1 MTTDTNNKQPSL
13 ILLIVIAM
21 TSPLALN
28 LFIPAMPSAVIAL
41 HTDIATMQLTYSCF
55 LLTLAFGQ
63 LISGPLADYFGR
75 YPVLVGGLII
85 HFFGCIF
92 AILADDINLLIAA
105 RVLQA
110 LGGSACMSMA
120 RTMTLDIFG
129 REKSASK
136 MSYLVMAIALSQT
149 LAPTLGG
156 YVNLYFNWQAIFV
169 ISSSIAFGICIL
181 AIKQLTE
188 TCPKK
193 STSLKV
199 SQVLHQY
206 SQVLKSNQYIGYAL
220 SSTFIACAF
229 YLFIGSAPY
238 IVVNNLGGNS
248 ADFGNWFLIVAL
260 AFMLGSLC
268 SGTLTKRIS
277 INTMISLGHSMS
289 LLGATLLLLLSYVEP
304 LNYFTLFIPM
314 SLLTFGR
321 GLSQPSAQS
330 AAIACALS
338 RAGTASGLLGF
349 IQLIIGAS
357 IAQLVP
363 LLMDYNL
370 KTLFFIIFLAPIF
383 ALTSH
388 YHTVN
393 NDKNKLSPSFKNQ
406 SVK

>member
-1 MTTDTNNKQPSL
+1 MTPQIHNKQPSL
-13 ILLIVIAM
+13 MLLIVIAM

-28 LFIPAMPSAVIAL
+28 LFIPAMPSAVLAL
-41 HTDIATMQLTYSCF
+41 HTDIATMQLTYSFF

-75 YPVLVGGLII
+75 FPVLITGLII

-120 RTMTLDIFG
+120 RTMTLDVYG
-129 REKSASK
+129 RKKSASK

-156 YVNLYFNWQAIFV
+156 YINLYFNWQAVFI
-169 ISSSIAFGICIL
+169 ISSSIAFCVLLL
-181 AIKQLTE
+181 AITQLAE
-188 TCPKK
+188 TCPQK
-193 STSLKV
+193 SSSIKINHV
-199 SQVLHQY
+199 FQQYFQVLR
-206 SQVLKSNQYIGYAL
+206 SDQYISYAL

-238 IVVNNLGGNS
+238 IVVNHLGGNS
-248 ADFGNWFLIVAL
+248 ADFGNWFLMVAL

-268 SGTLTKRIS
+268 SGSLAKRMT
-277 INTMISLGHSMS
+277 INTMISIGHTIS
-289 LLGATLLLLLSYVEP
+289 LIGATLLLVLNYTEELSY
-304 LNYFTLFIPM
+304 FSIFIPM

-330 AAIACALS
+330 AAISCAIT

-349 IQLIIGAS
+349 IQLTIGAS

-363 LLMDYNL
+363 LLMGYNIN
-370 KTLFFIIFLAPIF
+370 TLFFIIFLAPVF
-383 ALTSH
+383 ALICH
-388 YHTVN
+388 YLTV
-393 NDKNKLSPSFKNQ
+393 KTK
-406 SVK
+406 

>member
-1 MTTDTNNKQPSL
+1 MTTQINNKQPSL
-13 ILLIVIAM
+13 MLLIVIAM

-63 LISGPLADYFGR
+63 LLSGPLADYFGR
-75 YPVLVGGLII
+75 YPVLITGLII
-85 HFFGCIF
+85 HFCGCIF
-92 AILADDINLLIAA
+92 ALLANDINLLIAA
-105 RVLQA
+105 RILQA

-120 RTMTLDIFG
+120 RTMTLDLYG

-156 YVNLYFNWQAIFV
+156 YVNLYFNWQAIFI
-169 ISSSIAFGICIL
+169 ISTSIAFGVFVL
-181 AIKQLTE
+181 ASKQLTE

-193 STSLKV
+193 SSSLKV
-199 SQVLHQY
+199 NQVLDQY

-229 YLFIGSAPY
+229 YIFIGSAPY

-248 ADFGNWFLIVAL
+248 ADFGNWFLMVAL
-260 AFMLGSLC
+260 AFMLGSIC
-268 SGTLTKRIS
+268 SGTLAKRIS
-277 INTMISLGHSMS
+277 INAMISIGHTIS
-289 LLGATLLLLLSYVEP
+289 LLGAMALLLLNYVDE
-304 LNYFTLFIPM
+304 LNYFSLFIPM

-363 LLMDYNL
+363 LLMDYSIN
-370 KTLFFIIFLAPIF
+370 TLFFIIFLAPIF
-383 ALTSH
+383 ALISH
-388 YHTVN
+388 YLTVN
-393 NDKNKLSPSFKNQ
+393 TKKNKS
-406 SVK
+406 

>member
-1 MTTDTNNKQPSL
+1 MTTNLHNKQPSL

-28 LFIPAMPSAVIAL
+28 LFIPAMPSAVIDL

-63 LISGPLADYFGR
+63 LLSGPLADYFGR
-75 YPVLVGGLII
+75 YPILIGGLII
-85 HFFGCIF
+85 HFCGCLF
-92 AILADDINLLIAA
+92 AILANDINLLIAA

-120 RTMTLDIFG
+120 RTMTLDIYG

-156 YVNLYFNWQAIFV
+156 YINLYFNWQAIFI
-169 ISSSIAFGICIL
+169 ISSTIALGVFFL

-188 TCPKK
+188 TCNQK
-193 STSLKV
+193 SSSLKIN
-199 SQVLHQY
+199 QVLHQY
-206 SQVLKSNQYIGYAL
+206 SQVLKSKQYLGYAL
-220 SSTFIACAF
+220 STTFIACAF

-238 IVVNNLGGNS
+238 IVVNYLDGNS
-248 ADFGNWFLIVAL
+248 ADFGNWFLMVAL
-260 AFMLGSLC
+260 AFMFGSVC
-268 SGTLTKRIS
+268 SGTLAKHLS
-277 INTMISLGHSMS
+277 INTMIYIGHSIS
-289 LLGATLLLLLSYVEP
+289 LLGAAFLLFFNSIDQMSY
-304 LNYFTLFIPM
+304 YGLFLPM

-330 AAIACALS
+330 AAIASSLS

-349 IQLIIGAS
+349 IQLTIGAS
-357 IAQLVP
+357 VAQLIP
-363 LLMDYNL
+363 LLMDYNIN
-370 KTLFFIIFLAPIF
+370 TLFLIIFLAPIF
-383 ALTSH
+383 SLICH
-388 YHTVN
+388 FFTVQIT
-393 NDKNKLSPSFKNQ
+393 KKIT
-406 SVK
+406 

>member
-1 MTTDTNNKQPSL
+1 MTTQTNNKQPSL
-13 ILLIVIAM
+13 MLLIVISM

-63 LISGPLADYFGR
+63 LLSGPLADYFGR
-75 YPVLVGGLII
+75 YPVLITGLII
-85 HFFGCIF
+85 HFCGCIF
-92 AILADDINLLIAA
+92 ALLANDINLLIAA

-120 RTMTLDIFG
+120 RTMTLDLYG

-156 YVNLYFNWQAIFV
+156 YVNLYFDWQAIFI
-169 ISSSIAFGICIL
+169 ISASIAFAVFVL
-181 AIKQLTE
+181 ASKQLTE
-188 TCPKK
+188 TCPQK

-199 SQVLHQY
+199 TRVLDQY

-229 YLFIGSAPY
+229 YIFIGSAPY
-238 IVVNNLGGNS
+238 IVVNYLGGNS
-248 ADFGNWFLIVAL
+248 ADFGNWFLMVAL
-260 AFMLGSLC
+260 SFMLGSIF
-268 SGTLTKRIS
+268 SGTLAKHITINSMIS
-277 INTMISLGHSMS
+277 IGHIVS
-289 LLGATLLLLLSYVEP
+289 LLGASTLLLLNYFSELSY
-304 LNYFTLFIPM
+304 FSLFIPM

-363 LLMDYNL
+363 ILMDYSIS
-370 KTLFFIIFLAPIF
+370 TLFFIIFLAPIF
-383 ALTSH
+383 SLITHYLTIN
-388 YHTVN
+388 TK
-393 NDKNKLSPSFKNQ
+393 KNKS
-406 SVK
+406 

>member
-1 MTTDTNNKQPSL
+1 MTNQTDKKQPSL
-13 ILLIVIAM
+13 MLLIVIAM

-28 LFIPAMPSAVIAL
+28 LFIPAMPSAVLAL

-75 YPVLVGGLII
+75 YPVLITGLVI
-85 HFFGCIF
+85 HFFGCLF
-92 AILADDINLLIAA
+92 ALVANDINLLISA

-120 RTMTLDIFG
+120 RTMTLDLYG

-156 YVNLYFNWQAIFV
+156 YINLYFNWQAIFI
-169 ISSSIAFGICIL
+169 ISSTIAFGVLLL
-181 AIKQLTE
+181 ATKQLTE

-193 STSLKV
+193 SSSLKV
-199 SQVLHQY
+199 TKILHQY

-238 IVVNNLGGNS
+238 IVVNHLGGNS

-260 AFMLGSLC
+260 AFMFGSLC

-277 INTMISLGHSMS
+277 INSMISLGHAIS
-289 LLGATLLLLLSYVEP
+289 LLGATTLFLLSVYGQ
-304 LNYFTLFIPM
+304 LNYFSLFIPM

-363 LLMDYNL
+363 VLMNYSIN
-370 KTLFFIIFLAPIF
+370 TLFFIIFIAPIL
-383 ALTSH
+383 ALICH
-388 YHTVN
+388 YLTI
-393 NDKNKLSPSFKNQ
+393 KMNKAE
-406 SVK
+406 

>member
-1 MTTDTNNKQPSL
+1 MTTQINNKQPSL
-13 ILLIVIAM
+13 MLLIVIAM

-63 LISGPLADYFGR
+63 LLSGPLADYFGR
-75 YPVLVGGLII
+75 YPVLITGLII

-92 AILADDINLLIAA
+92 ALLANDINLLIAA

-120 RTMTLDIFG
+120 RTMTLDLYG
-129 REKSASK
+129 RDRSASK

-156 YVNLYFNWQAIFV
+156 YVNLYFDWQAIFI
-169 ISSSIAFGICIL
+169 ISATIAFGVCVL

-188 TCPKK
+188 TCPQK

-199 SQVLHQY
+199 NQVLDQY
-206 SQVLKSNQYIGYAL
+206 LQVLKSNQYIGYAL

-229 YLFIGSAPY
+229 YIFIGSAPY
-238 IVVNNLGGNS
+238 IVVNELGGNS

-260 AFMLGSLC
+260 AFMFGSIC
-268 SGTLTKRIS
+268 SGSLTKRFTINSMIS
-277 INTMISLGHSMS
+277 IGHTIS
-289 LLGATLLLLLSYVEP
+289 LLGATVLLLLNYVGE
-304 LNYFTLFIPM
+304 LNYFSLFIPM

-363 LLMDYNL
+363 LLMDYSIN
-370 KTLFFIIFLAPIF
+370 TLFFIIFLAPIL
-383 ALTSH
+383 ALISH
-388 YHTVN
+388 YLTVN
-393 NDKNKLSPSFKNQ
+393 TKKKKSEPSF
-406 SVK
+406 

>member
-1 MTTDTNNKQPSL
+1 M
-13 ILLIVIAM
+13 LLIVIAM

-55 LLTLAFGQ
+55 LLMLAFGQ

-75 YPVLVGGLII
+75 YPVLVTGLII
-85 HFFGCIF
+85 HFFGCVF
-92 AILADDINLLIAA
+92 AALADDINLLIAA

-120 RTMTLDIFG
+120 RTMTLDLYG

-156 YVNLYFNWQAIFV
+156 YVNLYFNWQAIFI
-169 ISSSIAFGICIL
+169 ISSSIAFSICLL
-181 AIKQLTE
+181 AMKYLTE
-188 TCPKK
+188 TCPQKT
-193 STSLKV
+193 TSLSV
-199 SQVLHQY
+199 SRILYQY
-206 SQVLKSNQYIGYAL
+206 SQVLTSNQYFGYAL

-238 IVVNNLGGNS
+238 IVVDYLGGNS
-248 ADFGNWFLIVAL
+248 ADFGNWFLMVAL

-277 INTMISLGHSMS
+277 INTMIWVGHVIS
-289 LLGATLLLLLSYVEP
+289 LLGAALLLLLNAVEQ
-304 LNYFTLFIPM
+304 LNYFSVFIPIA
-314 SLLTFGR
+314 LLTFGR

-357 IAQLVP
+357 IAQLAP
-363 LLMDYNL
+363 LLMDYSIN
-370 KTLFFIIFLAPIF
+370 TLFFIIFLAPVF
-383 ALTSH
+383 ALTTH
-388 YHTVN
+388 YFTV
-393 NDKNKLSPSFKNQ
+393 KTKYNK
-406 SVK
+406 

>member
-1 MTTDTNNKQPSL
+1 MTNHTHNKQPSL
-13 ILLIVIAM
+13 MLLIVIAM

-28 LFIPAMPSAVIAL
+28 LFIPAMPSAVLAL

-75 YPVLVGGLII
+75 YPVLITGLVI
-85 HFFGCIF
+85 HLFGCLC
-92 AILADDINLLIAA
+92 ALLANDINLLIAA
-105 RVLQA
+105 RILQA

-120 RTMTLDIFG
+120 RTMTLDLYG

-156 YVNLYFNWQAIFV
+156 YINLYFNWQAIFI
-169 ISSSIAFGICIL
+169 ISSSIAFGILLL
-181 AIKQLTE
+181 ATKQLTE
-188 TCPKK
+188 TCQKK
-193 STSLKV
+193 SNSLKA
-199 SQVLHQY
+199 SQILYQY

-229 YLFIGSAPY
+229 YLFIGSVPY
-238 IVVNNLGGNS
+238 IVVNHLGGNS

-260 AFMLGSLC
+260 AFMFGSLC

-277 INTMISLGHSMS
+277 INNMISLGHTIS
-289 LLGATLLLLLSYVEP
+289 LLGATTLFILSVNGQ
-304 LNYFTLFIPM
+304 LNYFSIFIPM

-363 LLMDYNL
+363 LLMNYSIN
-370 KTLFFIIFLAPIF
+370 TLFFIIFLAPILAF
-383 ALTSH
+383 ICH
-388 YHTVN
+388 YFTI
-393 NDKNKLSPSFKNQ
+393 KMNKSK
-406 SVK
+406 

>member
-1 MTTDTNNKQPSL
+1 MTTHTNIKQPSL
-13 ILLIVIAM
+13 MLLIVIAM

-41 HTDIATMQLTYSCF
+41 QTDIATMQLTYSFF

-75 YPVLVGGLII
+75 YPILVTGLII
-85 HFFGCIF
+85 HFCGCVF
-92 AILADDINLLIAA
+92 AILANDINLLIAA
-105 RVLQA
+105 RILQA

-120 RTMTLDIFG
+120 RTMTLDIYG

-156 YVNLYFNWQAIFV
+156 YINLYFNWQTIFM
-169 ISSSIAFGICIL
+169 ISASIAFVVLLIASI
-181 AIKQLTE
+181 QLTE

-193 STSLKV
+193 SASLKV
-199 SQVLHQY
+199 NQVLKQY

-248 ADFGNWFLIVAL
+248 ADFGNWFLIVAF

-268 SGTLTKRIS
+268 SGTLSKHITINSMIS
-277 INTMISLGHSMS
+277 IGHTIS
-289 LLGATLLLLLSYVEP
+289 LLGAATLLLLNYADE
-304 LNYFTLFIPM
+304 LNYFNLFIPM
-314 SLLTFGR
+314 AVLTFGR

-357 IAQLVP
+357 VAQLVP
-363 LLMDYNL
+363 VLMNYDIN
-370 KTLFFIIFLAPIF
+370 TLFLIIFLAPIF
-383 ALTSH
+383 SLSCHYLTVKSK
-388 YHTVN
+388 
-393 NDKNKLSPSFKNQ
+393 KNK
-406 SVK
+406 

>member
-1 MTTDTNNKQPSL
+1 M
-13 ILLIVIAM
+13 LLIVIAM

-41 HTDIATMQLTYSCF
+41 HTNITTMQLTYSCF

-75 YPVLVGGLII
+75 YPVLITGLVI
-85 HFFGCIF
+85 HFFGCLF
-92 AILADDINLLIAA
+92 ALLANDINLLIAA

-120 RTMTLDIFG
+120 RTMTLDVYG

-136 MSYLVMAIALSQT
+136 MSYLVMSIALSQT

-156 YVNLYFNWQAIFV
+156 YINLYFNWQAIFI
-169 ISSSIAFGICIL
+169 ISSSIAFGVLLL
-181 AIKQLTE
+181 ATNQLTE
-188 TCPKK
+188 TCPQK

-199 SQVLHQY
+199 KQILLQY
-206 SQVLKSNQYIGYAL
+206 SLVLKSDQYIGYAL

-238 IVVNNLGGNS
+238 IVVNYLGGNS

-260 AFMLGSLC
+260 SFMFGSLC

-277 INTMISLGHSMS
+277 INSMISIGHTIS
-289 LLGATLLLLLSYVEP
+289 LLGAATLFLLSSYGH
-304 LNYFTLFIPM
+304 LNYVSLFIPM

-357 IAQLVP
+357 IAQLAP
-363 LLMDYNL
+363 LLMDYSIN
-370 KTLFFIIFLAPIF
+370 TLFFIILLAPIL
-383 ALTSH
+383 ALICH
-388 YHTVN
+388 YLTI
-393 NDKNKLSPSFKNQ
+393 KMNKSE
-406 SVK
+406 

>member
-1 MTTDTNNKQPSL
+1 MMKTHINHKQPSL
-13 ILLIVIAM
+13 MLLIIIAM

-41 HTDIATMQLTYSCF
+41 HTNIATMQLTYSCF

-75 YPVLVGGLII
+75 YPVLITGLII
-85 HFFGCIF
+85 HFFGCVF
-92 AILADDINLLIAA
+92 ALFAEDINLLIAA
-105 RVLQA
+105 RILQA

-120 RTMTLDIFG
+120 RTMTLDLYG
-129 REKSASK
+129 RESSASK

-156 YVNLYFNWQAIFV
+156 YVNLYFNWQAIFI
-169 ISSSIAFGICIL
+169 ISAFIAFSVCVL
-181 AIKQLTE
+181 ATKQLTE
-188 TCPKK
+188 TCPQK

-199 SQVLHQY
+199 NQVLNQY
-206 SQVLKSNQYIGYAL
+206 AQVLKANQYIGYAL

-229 YLFIGSAPY
+229 YIFIGSAPY
-238 IVVNNLGGNS
+238 IVVNHLGGNS

-260 AFMLGSLC
+260 AFMLGSIC
-268 SGTLTKRIS
+268 SGTLTKRIT
-277 INTMISLGHSMS
+277 IDTMIIIGHVISLI
-289 LLGATLLLLLSYVEP
+289 GATILLLLSFVEQ
-304 LNYFTLFIPM
+304 LNYFSLFIPM
-314 SLLTFGR
+314 SILTFGR

-363 LLMDYNL
+363 VFMEYNI
-370 KTLFFIIFLAPIF
+370 KALFFIIFLAPIF
-383 ALTSH
+383 ALICH
-388 YHTVN
+388 YFTVIPR
-393 NDKNKLSPSFKNQ
+393 K
-406 SVK
+406 

>member
-1 MTTDTNNKQPSL
+1 MTTQINNKQPSL
-13 ILLIVIAM
+13 MLLIVIAM

-63 LISGPLADYFGR
+63 LLSGPLADYFGR
-75 YPVLVGGLII
+75 YPVLITGLII
-85 HFFGCIF
+85 HFCGCIF
-92 AILADDINLLIAA
+92 ALLASDINLLIAA

-120 RTMTLDIFG
+120 RTMTLDLYG

-156 YVNLYFNWQAIFV
+156 YVNLYFNWQAIFI
-169 ISSSIAFGICIL
+169 ISASIAFGVCIL

-188 TCPKK
+188 SCPQK
-193 STSLKV
+193 SASLKV
-199 SQVLHQY
+199 NQVLDQY

-229 YLFIGSAPY
+229 YIFIGSAPY
-238 IVVNNLGGNS
+238 IVVNYLGGNS

-260 AFMLGSLC
+260 AFMLGSIC
-268 SGTLTKRIS
+268 SGTLTKRIT
-277 INTMISLGHSMS
+277 INAMISIGHTIS
-289 LLGATLLLLLSYVEP
+289 LLGATTLLLLNYVGE
-304 LNYFTLFIPM
+304 LNYFSLFIPM

-363 LLMDYNL
+363 LLMDYSIN
-370 KTLFFIIFLAPIF
+370 TLFFIIFLAPIF
-383 ALTSH
+383 ALISH
-388 YHTVN
+388 YLTTN
-393 NDKNKLSPSFKNQ
+393 TKKNKS
-406 SVK
+406 

>member
-1 MTTDTNNKQPSL
+1 MTTHTNIKQPSL
-13 ILLIVIAM
+13 MLLIVIAM

-41 HTDIATMQLTYSCF
+41 QTDIATMQLTYSFF

-75 YPVLVGGLII
+75 YPILVTGLII
-85 HFFGCIF
+85 HFVGCVF
-92 AILADDINLLIAA
+92 AILANDINLLIAA

-120 RTMTLDIFG
+120 RTMTLDIYG

-156 YVNLYFNWQAIFV
+156 YVNLYFNWQAIFI
-169 ISSSIAFGICIL
+169 ISVSIALGVLLL
-181 AIKQLTE
+181 ATKQLTE

-199 SQVLHQY
+199 NQVLYQY

-248 ADFGNWFLIVAL
+248 ADFGNWFLMVAL

-268 SGTLTKRIS
+268 SGTLSKYLTVNSMIS
-277 INTMISLGHSMS
+277 IGHTIS
-289 LLGATLLLLLSYVEP
+289 LLGAATLLLLNYAEE
-304 LNYFTLFIPM
+304 LNYFNLFIPM

-357 IAQLVP
+357 VAQLVP
-363 LLMDYNL
+363 VLINYDINI
-370 KTLFFIIFLAPIF
+370 LFLIIFMAPIF

-388 YHTVN
+388 YLTI
-393 NDKNKLSPSFKNQ
+393 KSK
-406 SVK
+406 

>member
-1 MTTDTNNKQPSL
+1 MTTTLHNKQPSL

-28 LFIPAMPSAVIAL
+28 LFIPAMPSAVIDL

-75 YPVLVGGLII
+75 YPILVGGLII
-85 HFFGCIF
+85 HFCGCLF

-120 RTMTLDIFG
+120 RTMTLDIYG

-156 YVNLYFNWQAIFV
+156 YINLYFNWQTIF
-169 ISSSIAFGICIL
+169 ILSSSIALGVFFL

-188 TCPKK
+188 TCKQK
-193 STSLKV
+193 SKSLEV
-199 SQVLHQY
+199 NQVLFQY
-206 SQVLKSNQYIGYAL
+206 SQVLKSKQYLGYAL
-220 SSTFIACAF
+220 STTFIACAF

-238 IVVNNLGGNS
+238 IVVNYLDGNS
-248 ADFGNWFLIVAL
+248 ADFGNWFLMVAL
-260 AFMLGSLC
+260 AFMFGSIC
-268 SGTLTKRIS
+268 SGTLAKHLS
-277 INTMISLGHSMS
+277 INTMIFTGHSVS
-289 LLGATLLLLLSYVEP
+289 LLGAALLFYFNSTDQMSY
-304 LNYFTLFIPM
+304 YGLFIPM

-330 AAIACALS
+330 AAIASSLS

-349 IQLIIGAS
+349 IQLTIGAS
-357 IAQLVP
+357 IAQLIP
-363 LLMDYNL
+363 ILMDYNIN
-370 KTLFFIIFLAPIF
+370 TLFFIVLLAPIF
-383 ALTSH
+383 ALICH
-388 YHTVN
+388 FYTVRITQEI
-393 NDKNKLSPSFKNQ
+393 S
-406 SVK
+406 

>member
-1 MTTDTNNKQPSL
+1 MTALTNNKQPSL
-13 ILLIVIAM
+13 MLLIVIAM

-75 YPVLVGGLII
+75 YPVLITGLII
-85 HFFGCIF
+85 HFFGCVF

-120 RTMTLDIFG
+120 RTMTLDLYG

-156 YVNLYFNWQAIFV
+156 YVNLYFNWQAIFI
-169 ISSSIAFGICIL
+169 ISASIAFGICLL
-181 AIKQLTE
+181 ASKQLTE
-188 TCPKK
+188 TCPQK

-199 SQVLHQY
+199 NQVLHQY
-206 SQVLKSNQYIGYAL
+206 SQVLKSDQYISYAL

-229 YLFIGSAPY
+229 YLFVGSAPY
-238 IVVNNLGGNS
+238 IVVNHLNGNS
-248 ADFGNWFLIVAL
+248 ADFGNWFLMVAL
-260 AFMLGSLC
+260 AFMSGSLC
-268 SGTLTKRIS
+268 SGTLTKRIT
-277 INTMISLGHSMS
+277 INNMISIGHTIS
-289 LLGATLLLLLSYVEP
+289 LFGAALLLLLNYVEP
-304 LNYFTLFIPM
+304 LNYFSLFIPM

-357 IAQLVP
+357 VAQLVP
-363 LLMDYNL
+363 LLMDYNIE
-370 KTLFFIIFLAPIF
+370 TLFFIIFLAPVF
-383 ALTSH
+383 ALISHYLTVKTKTTSH
-388 YHTVN
+388 IP
-393 NDKNKLSPSFKNQ
+393 LFKN
-406 SVK
+406 

>member
-1 MTTDTNNKQPSL
+1 MTTHTHNKQPSL

-41 HTDIATMQLTYSCF
+41 HTDIATMQITYSSF

-75 YPVLVGGLII
+75 FPVLITGLIL
-85 HFFGCIF
+85 HFFGCVF
-92 AILADDINLLIAA
+92 AILADDINLLITA

-120 RTMTLDIFG
+120 RTMTLDVYG

-136 MSYLVMAIALSQT
+136 MSYLVMSIALSQT

-156 YVNLYFNWQAIFV
+156 YINLYFNWQAVFI
-169 ISSSIAFGICIL
+169 ISSSIAFFVLLL
-181 AIKQLTE
+181 ATTQLTE

-193 STSLKV
+193 STSIKIKH
-199 SQVLHQY
+199 VLHQY
-206 SQVLKSNQYIGYAL
+206 SQVLRSDQYISYAL

-238 IVVNNLGGNS
+238 IVVNHLDGNS

-268 SGTLTKRIS
+268 SGSLAKRMTV
-277 INTMISLGHSMS
+277 NTMIFMGHTISLI
-289 LLGATLLLLLSYVEP
+289 GATLLLV
-304 LNYFTLFIPM
+304 LNYSGELTYFSIFIPM

-330 AAIACALS
+330 AAISCAIS

-349 IQLIIGAS
+349 IQLTIGAS

-363 LLMDYNL
+363 LLMDYNIN
-370 KTLFFIIFLAPIF
+370 TLFFIVFLAPVF
-383 ALTSH
+383 ALICH
-388 YHTVN
+388 YLTIKTGRN
-393 NDKNKLSPSFKNQ
+393 N
-406 SVK
+406 

>member
-1 MTTDTNNKQPSL
+1 MTTHTNIKQPSL
-13 ILLIVIAM
+13 MLLIVIAM

-41 HTDIATMQLTYSCF
+41 QTDIATMQLTYTFF

-75 YPVLVGGLII
+75 YPILITGLII
-85 HFFGCIF
+85 HFFGCVF
-92 AILADDINLLIAA
+92 AILATDINLLIAA

-120 RTMTLDIFG
+120 RTMTLDIYG

-156 YVNLYFNWQAIFV
+156 YVNLYFNWQAVFI
-169 ISSSIAFGICIL
+169 ISVSIALGVLLL
-181 AIKQLTE
+181 ATKQLTE

-199 SQVLHQY
+199 NQVLYQY

-268 SGTLTKRIS
+268 SGTLSKHITINSMIS
-277 INTMISLGHSMS
+277 IGHTIS
-289 LLGATLLLLLSYVEP
+289 LLGAATLLLLNYADE
-304 LNYFTLFIPM
+304 LNYFNLFIPM

-357 IAQLVP
+357 VAQLVP
-363 LLMDYNL
+363 VLMNYDINV
-370 KTLFFIIFLAPIF
+370 LFLIIFIAPIL

-388 YHTVN
+388 YLTI
-393 NDKNKLSPSFKNQ
+393 KSK
-406 SVK
+406 

>member
-1 MTTDTNNKQPSL
+1 
-13 ILLIVIAM
+13 M

-41 HTDIATMQLTYSCF
+41 HTDIATMQITYSSF

-75 YPVLVGGLII
+75 YPVLITGLII
-85 HFFGCIF
+85 HFFGCVF
-92 AILADDINLLIAA
+92 AILADDINLLITA
-105 RVLQA
+105 RILQA

-120 RTMTLDIFG
+120 RTMTLDVYG

-156 YVNLYFNWQAIFV
+156 YINLYFNWHAVFI
-169 ISSSIAFGICIL
+169 ISSSIAFCVLLL
-181 AIKQLTE
+181 AITKLTE
-188 TCPKK
+188 TCPQK
-193 STSLKV
+193 SSSIKINH
-199 SQVLHQY
+199 VLHQY
-206 SQVLKSNQYIGYAL
+206 SQVLRSDQYISYAL

-238 IVVNNLGGNS
+238 IVVNHLGGNS
-248 ADFGNWFLIVAL
+248 ADFGNWFLMVAL

-268 SGTLTKRIS
+268 SGSLAKHMT
-277 INTMISLGHSMS
+277 INTMIFMGHTISLI
-289 LLGATLLLLLSYVEP
+289 GAALLLVLNYTGELSY
-304 LNYFTLFIPM
+304 FSMFIPM

-330 AAIACALS
+330 AAISCAIS

-349 IQLIIGAS
+349 IQLTIGAS

-363 LLMDYNL
+363 LLMGYNIN
-370 KTLFFIIFLAPIF
+370 TLFFIVFLAPVF
-383 ALTSH
+383 ALICH
-388 YHTVN
+388 YLTV
-393 NDKNKLSPSFKNQ
+393 KT
-406 SVK
+406 

>member
-1 MTTDTNNKQPSL
+1 MKTHTNNKQPSL

-75 YPVLVGGLII
+75 YPVLVTGLII
-85 HFFGCIF
+85 HFFGCVF
-92 AILADDINLLIAA
+92 ALLADDINLLIAA

-120 RTMTLDIFG
+120 RTMTLDIYG
-129 REKSASK
+129 RDKSASK

-156 YVNLYFNWQAIFV
+156 YVNLYFNWQAIFI
-169 ISSSIAFGICIL
+169 ISSSIAFGVCLL

-188 TCPKK
+188 TCPQK

-199 SQVLHQY
+199 NQVLHQY

-238 IVVNNLGGNS
+238 IVVNHLGGNS
-248 ADFGNWFLIVAL
+248 ADFGNWFLMVAL

-268 SGTLTKRIS
+268 SGTLTKRMTID
-277 INTMISLGHSMS
+277 TMISIGHTIS
-289 LLGATLLLLLSYVEP
+289 LFGATLLLLLNGIEE
-304 LNYFTLFIPM
+304 LNYFSLFVPM

-330 AAIACALS
+330 AAISCALS

-363 LLMDYNL
+363 LLMGYNI
-370 KTLFFIIFLAPIF
+370 KALFFIIFLAPVF
-383 ALTSH
+383 ALICH
-388 YHTVN
+388 YLTV
-393 NDKNKLSPSFKNQ
+393 KSKENKS
-406 SVK
+406 